1 MADNE
6 NNAGQKKAVFETISN
21 KMVKEYFS
29 SNGKVDVFGCV
40 SVAQSLLSLTM
51 QATDESGKLADG
63 SEDALWL
70 ASGLLKSAY
79 NDAMNRQ

>member
-1 MADNE
+1 M
-6 NNAGQKKAVFETISN
+6 
-21 KMVKEYFS
+21 
-29 SNGKVDVFGCV
+29 DVFGCV